1 MTSVVK
7 PLNLSKTDIVSNQEL
22 AIALK
27 EALMTDGVY
36 AWGEE
41 MTDDIFVAPVTV
53 DLDENE
59 NSSISGLGEI
69 ASSSAADSGKL
80 QEWIESIENLYGDA
94 KAGEIENTGLQMGM
108 YLNHKY
114 PLHFAASEGNIEA
127 LEYLLTEAD
136 INVRDKLDSTP
147 LHVAIISNQ
156 QVAVEYLVAQGADI
170 NALAYEEYSPLA
182 LAIHKQN
189 FEAIDYLMNQNT
201 LEIDDAALWFA
212 FELLITTVDSADEQS
227 VSELHHILNLVE
239 GLAARMDVAIFE
251 EEDYN
256 FSMTELRVDSIPISL
271 ILELQ
276 AAETKNPIMSDMLLQ
291 SAKNIQMFDSSHE
304 IFIQTKL
311 LTHIF
316 ALDGGFEVYYPIQG
330 SENYYTSGIDAEGL
344 FGIYTVQAAKQYI
357 ELYMEKNNEAL
368 SPIQLRSF
376 EHLQQTLSQSLSLS
390 QASRNDEVLNNLF
403 EQFQQGETILIPTGW
418 EGHFVV
424 TIIDGKNGYFVT
436 SNTGQAYEN
445 LDSGSIVYK
454 MHHPERITP
463 ELLEKIAN
471 NEAQFDLEYD
481 LFYELGLE
489 EVAVLPAPHQT
500 VGNCGWRSIEV
511 AVEAF
516 TYLELLD
523 EGYASNEAADLAH
536 QWYQDWFDFTQI
548 SFLTEYLENN
558 QNIDPNLIDTL
569 AQKYPAFFPEVEQN
583 TDANID
589 NMVNDFEYQLLM
601 SDNEFI
607 ENRGD
612 DIIFED
618 IIFSETSTNIQSAPD
633 LFPIIVP
640 EPIIEHNLIEQPV
653 LIEGM

>member
-1 MTSVVK
+1 MTSEAK
-7 PLNLSKTDIVSNQEL
+7 PLNLSKTDIISNQEL

-59 NSSISGLGEI
+59 NSSISALGEI
-69 ASSSAADSGKL
+69 TSSSAADNRKL
-80 QEWIESIENLYGDA
+80 QEWVESIENLYGDA
-94 KAGEIENTGLQMGM
+94 KAGEIENTGLQMGL

-156 QVAVEYLVAQGADI
+156 QVAVEFLVAQGADI
-170 NALAYEEYSPLA
+170 NALAYEGYSPLA

-189 FEAIDYLMNQNT
+189 FEVVDDLMNHDA
-201 LEIDDAALWFA
+201 LEIDDAALWLA
-212 FELLITTVDSADEQS
+212 FELLITTIDSADEQN
-227 VSELHHILNLVE
+227 VGELQHILNLVE
-239 GLAARMDVAIFE
+239 GLVARMDVAVFE
-251 EEDYN
+251 EEGYN
-256 FSMTELRVDSIPISL
+256 FLMTELRMDSIPISL
-271 ILELQ
+271 ILEFQ
-276 AAETKNPIMSDMLLQ
+276 AAETKNPIISDMLLQ
-291 SAKNIQMFDSSHE
+291 SAKNIQTFDASHE
-304 IFIQTKL
+304 VFIQTKL

-316 ALDGGFEVYYPIQG
+316 ALDGGFEIYYPVQG
-330 SENYYTSGIDAEGL
+330 SDHYYTSGIDAEG
-344 FGIYTVQAAKQYI
+344 FVGIYTVQAAKQYI
-357 ELYMEKNNEAL
+357 ELYMEKNSEAL
-368 SPIQLRSF
+368 SSIQLKIF
-376 EHLQQTLSQSLSLS
+376 EDLQQTLSQSLSLS

-424 TIIDGKNGYFVT
+424 NIIDGKNGYFVT

-481 LFYELGLE
+481 LFYQLGLE
-489 EVAVLPAPHQT
+489 EVAVLPVPHQT

-511 AVEAF
+511 AIEAF

-523 EGYASNEAADLAH
+523 EGYAPNEAADLAH

-548 SFLTEYLENN
+548 NFLTEYLENN
-558 QNIDPNLIDTL
+558 QNIDPNLIDLL
-569 AQKYPAFFPEVEQN
+569 AQKHPEYFPEVEQN
-583 TDANID
+583 TDTNID
-589 NMVNDFEYQLLM
+589 NMANDFEHPLM

-607 ENRGD
+607 ENCVD

-618 IIFSETSTNIQSAPD
+618 ILFSETPTSMQIAPD
-633 LFPIIVP
+633 LFPIIIP
-640 EPIIEHNLIEQPV
+640 ELIIEHNLIEQPV
-653 LIEGM
+653 LIDLI